1 MNPDISWD
9 AWVRTCLATDPEM
22 TAAACKLLL
31 KERGYVA
38 RWDARLGSPILV
50 RLH

>member
-1 MNPDISWD
+1 MNIDITWD
-9 AWVRTCLATDPEM
+9 AWVRTCLANDPDM
-22 TAAACKLLL
+22 TTAACKALL

-38 RWDARLGSPILV
+38 RWNTRLGLPVLV